1 MRQIGLTART
11 RWAGVLLRRLKAY
24 IDARTIS
31 PDAPGFI
38 RTPSGLM
45 PIQLNGMGADAE
57 FYPFQIIGHGESSEV
72 SFKPGTVTASVMD
85 SGYSGTP
92 TVGGTS
98 IAATT
103 PPRLTITAADMR
115 AYYYTTW
122 EGIDDGGAPT
132 ATLAGATLMSCE
144 IVLREASNPP
154 TNVAPTVVAATGAP
168 DTTGEF
174 YQQIGI
180 VQIIGGER
188 LSVFNDTVRSSHRV
202 VFCIPDDYRP
212 YPVT

>member
-11 RWAGVLLRRLKAY
+11 RWASLMLRRLKAY

-45 PIQLNGMGADAE
+45 PIQLNGMGTDAE
-57 FYPFQIIGHGESSEV
+57 FYPFQMIGHGESVEV

-92 TVGGTS
+92 TVDGTS

-103 PPRLTITAADMR
+103 PPKLTVTGADMR

-168 DTTGEF
+168 DTPGEF

-188 LSVFNDTVRSSHRV
+188 LYVFNDTVRSSHRV

>member
-1 MRQIGLTART
+1 
-11 RWAGVLLRRLKAY
+11 
-24 IDARTIS
+24 
-31 PDAPGFI
+31 
-38 RTPSGLM
+38 M
-45 PIQLNGMGADAE
+45 PIQLNGASSSDV
-57 FYPFQIIGHGESSEV
+57 YPFQIIGHYDAAQPQV

-132 ATLAGATLMSCE
+132 AALAGATLMSCE

-188 LSVFNDTVRSSHRV
+188 LYVFNDTVRSSHRV